1 MAKDTGLPQL
11 PGVHEPPPK
20 RLREVGRPWPLPS
33 APDSDTSA
41 DAADSMKGK
50 AGAIRL
56 DVLAFIRRRGDEGA
70 TADEVQ
76 VALGLTHQTSSAR
89 VSELANKFEMIEDSG
104 RRRKTRSGSK
114 AAVYV
119 SV

>member
-1 MAKDTGLPQL
+1 MKSALPQL
-11 PGVHEPPPK
+11 PGVHEPPSK
-20 RLREVGRPWPLPS
+20 HLRQVGRPWPLPS
-33 APDSDTSA
+33 ASGSDTSA
-41 DAADSMKGK
+41 DAATSMKGK

-56 DVLAFIRRRGDEGA
+56 EVLAFIRRRGDAGA

-76 VALGLTHQTSSAR
+76 VALSLTHQTGSAR
-89 VSELANKFEMIEDSG
+89 VSELANKFELIEDSG

-119 SV
+119 AN